1 MAVEIEVTR
10 ENPTPAIL
18 ALVNPTRKKGK
29 TKMARETNADKIARL
44 ESELETTQAAL
55 DEANDRLAQIY
66 DLSAE
71 EIEPED
77 LEDSDLDEGEEESED

>member
-1 MAVEIEVTR
+1 MAVAIEVTR
-10 ENPTPAIL
+10 ENPEPAIL
-18 ALVNPTRKKGK
+18 ALVNPARKKGK
-29 TKMARETNADKIARL
+29 TQMARETNADKIARL

-77 LEDSDLDEGEEESED
+77 FEEEDSDLDETDPND